1 ELKKAFKGYNTMSS
15 ALRQQLINMG
25 FTISEEGKHYKLI
38 YRNDPR
44 FCTVIAK
51 TGSDHREG
59 MNIAA
64 KIIREML

>member
-1 ELKKAFKGYNTMSS
+1 
-15 ALRQQLINMG
+15 MG